1 MKKQMLDDLLYLLGF
16 VLKGVVIAAVFTAAM
31 AGLSA
36 LSDVLAEPF
45 NNFLWGTWEAVMG
58 L

>member
-1 MKKQMLDDLLYLLGF
+1 MKKQLDDLLYLLGF
-16 VLKGVVIAAVFTAAM
+16 VLKGIVIAAIFTAAM

-36 LSDVLAEPF
+36 LSDALAEPF
-45 NNFLWGTWEAVMG
+45 SNFLWGTWEAVMG